1 MKGRG
6 GDVAPRRAPTR
17 NRNRGGRLAQHRI
30 PLDGSYEF
38 IPYNNDD
45 SDYVVFRTGE
55 MYLNAAEAAF
65 EIGKPVR
72 AKQMLNAVRNRVGM
86 PPKQVA
92 TLANIKNE
100 RFCELFGENHHIW
113 DLKTWRDA
121 EAAIHMKPK
130 WGVKWFRRASDG
142 MYKAR
147 RWRWNFSQNT
157 AFLPKMYWLPIGTA
171 KIADNPS
178 LVENPGY

>member
-1 MKGRG
+1 M
-6 GDVAPRRAPTR
+6 
-17 NRNRGGRLAQHRI
+17 
-30 PLDGSYEF
+30 
-38 IPYNNDD
+38 
-45 SDYVVFRTGE
+45 FRTGE

-65 EIGKPVR
+65 EIGKPIR

-100 RFCELFGENHHIW
+100 RFVELYGENHHLT

-130 WGVKWFRRASDG
+130 WGIKWIRRGSDG

-157 AFLPKMYWLPIGTA
+157 PFVEKMYWLPIGNGR
-171 KIADNPS
+171 IADNPN